1 MNLFDILKNTVKEA
15 SEARGITEYELYYS
29 EDASISAETY
39 RDEISAFSSSVG
51 GMLLYRCIVN
61 GKIGY
66 ASTERM
72 DTEEMSALV
81 ERAAINASCVEKDDR
96 AIIFG
101 GASKEDY
108 RTVPEYP
115 FTMPT
120 AAVIKEEAMK
130 CRDILYAADSRIA
143 DGTECGAVASHST
156 IRLFNSH
163 GLDLGI
169 SVGNC
174 GEYLQ
179 AVLDNGEEKQFDYD
193 FLYNSFGDT
202 NRDVLTSI
210 ASDVVHSAE
219 AKFGAGKVAT
229 GKYNIIFDHKQMC
242 AIIGTFRSAFYAEN
256 VQKGL
261 SLLKD
266 KTGEIIASPCIT
278 LVDDPFYEKNPM
290 QIPFDGEGVPTRTKN
305 VIENGVLKTLLYNL
319 SSAEKDGVV
328 STGNASRSAASI
340 GTRAFSFYI
349 KPGSMTRDELFA
361 QASDG
366 IYVTEMKGFHAGANP
381 VTGDFSIE
389 SAGFL
394 IKDGKIGAPV
404 KSFTVAGNFFEL
416 LKQISAIDNVL
427 EMKAPGFSQ
436 IGSPDVL
443 VPGMSVAGE

>member
-1 MNLFDILKNTVKEA
+1 MERFDLLKNIIKTS

-51 GMLLYRCIVN
+51 GMLLYRCIVD

-66 ASTERM
+66 ASTEALDEAEM
-72 DTEEMSALV
+72 DALV
-81 ERAAINASCVEKDDR
+81 ARAAVNAACIEKDEE

-101 GASKEDY
+101 GATKEDY
-108 RTVPEYP
+108 HTVPAVQ

-120 AAVIKEEAMK
+120 AAVIRDEAMK
-130 CRDILYAADSRIA
+130 CRDIIYAADKRMA
-143 DGTECGAVASHST
+143 DGTECGAFAGQST
-156 IRLFNSH
+156 VRLFNSK

-179 AVLDNGEEKQFDYD
+179 ALLDNGEEKQYDYD
-193 FLYNSFGDT
+193 FLYNHFGED
-202 NRDVLTSI
+202 NREELVSI
-210 ASDVVHSAE
+210 ADKVVAGAD
-219 AKFGAGKVAT
+219 AKFGAGLVKT
-229 GKYNIIFDHKQMC
+229 GKYNVIFDHKQMK
-242 AIIGTFRSAFYAEN
+242 AMLSTFLSTFYAEN
-256 VQKGL
+256 AQKGL
-261 SLLKD
+261 SLLKG
-266 KTGEIIASPCIT
+266 KVGETIAADCIT
-278 LVDDPFYEKNPM
+278 ITDNPFYEKNPM
-290 QIPFDGEGVPTRTKN
+290 QIPFDGEGVPTRCKN

-319 SSAEKDGVV
+319 TSAKKDGVET
-328 STGNASRSAASI
+328 TGNASRSAASI
-340 GTRAFSFYI
+340 GTRAYSFYI
-349 KPGSMTRDELFA
+349 NPGEMTRDELFA
-361 QASDG
+361 KAGNG
-366 IYVTEMKGFHAGANP
+366 IYVTEMKGFHAGANA

-394 IKDGKIGAPV
+394 IEDGKIGAPV

-443 VPGMSVAGE
+443 VPGMSIAGE

>member
-1 MNLFDILKNTVKEA
+1 MNKFDLLKKIVKES
-15 SEARGITEYELYYS
+15 SEKRGIAEYELYYS
-29 EDASISAETY
+29 EDASVSAETY

-51 GMLLYRCIVN
+51 GMLLYRCIVD

-72 DTEEMSALV
+72 DEVEMDALV
-81 ERAAINASCVEKDDR
+81 ARAAVNAQCIEKDDR
-96 AIIFG
+96 AIIYP
-101 GASKEDY
+101 GAAQKDY
-108 RTVPEYP
+108 RQLEPID

-130 CRDILYAADSRIA
+130 CRDILYAADERIA
-143 DGTECGAVASHST
+143 DGTECGAFAGQST

-163 GLDLGI
+163 GLDLGT

-179 AVLDNGEEKQFDYD
+179 AVLDNGEEKQYDYD
-193 FLYNSFGDT
+193 FLYNRFGD
-202 NRDVLTSI
+202 NDEALKEISAKVI
-210 ASDVVHSAE
+210 AGAD

-229 GKYNIIFDHKQMC
+229 GKYNVIFDHKQMK
-242 AIIGTFRSAFYAEN
+242 AILSTFLSAFYAEN
-256 VQKGL
+256 AQKGL
-261 SLLKD
+261 SLLKG
-266 KTGEIIASPCIT
+266 KTGEVIAAECIT
-278 LVDDPFYEKNPM
+278 VTDTPFFATNPM
-290 QIPFDGEGVPTRTKN
+290 KIAFDGEGVPTREKN

-319 SSAEKDGVV
+319 TSAEKDGVET
-328 STGNASRSAASI
+328 TGNASRSAASI
-340 GTRAFSFYI
+340 GTRAYSFYI
-349 KPGSMTRDELFA
+349 NPGEMTRDELFA
-361 QASDG
+361 KAENG
-366 IYVTEMKGFHAGANP
+366 IYVTEMKGFHAGANA

-394 IKDGKIGAPV
+394 IENGKIGAPV

-427 EMKAPGFSQ
+427 EMRSPGFSQ

-443 VPGMSVAGE
+443 VPDMSVAGE